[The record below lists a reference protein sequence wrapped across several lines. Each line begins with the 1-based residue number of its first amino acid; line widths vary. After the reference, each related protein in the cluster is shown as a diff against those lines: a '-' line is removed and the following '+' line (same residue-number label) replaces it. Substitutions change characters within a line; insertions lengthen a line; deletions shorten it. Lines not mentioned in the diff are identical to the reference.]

1 MGSQEVG
8 PGAGREG
15 QRERWLWI
23 AAAAWVALIYST
35 LYFVRVPIEF
45 LRERNLLRL
54 TVVAAF
60 LLAAATVLFCSLR
73 RRPSWRGVAVLGVFA
88 TAYLSVF
95 LSMERAEEK
104 LHFIEYGVLG
114 GLVYAALLE
123 RRGRCQPTHVGG
135 RWRRWWPA
143 PAAVLLTSLLG
154 WGDEGIQAI
163 LPNRVYELRDVGLNV
178 AAALLAVAAMSFW
191 RWVERPGQ

>member
-1 MGSQEVG
+1 MGSQEVAR
-8 PGAGREG
+8 GAGRGG
-15 QRERWLWI
+15 QREGRLWI

-54 TVVAAF
+54 TVAAAF
-60 LLAAATVLFCSLR
+60 LLAAATVLFLLLR
-73 RRPSWRGVAVLGVFA
+73 RKPGWRSVVVLGVFA
-88 TAYLSVF
+88 VAYLGVF

-114 GLVYAALLE
+114 GVVYAAFLE
-123 RRGRCQPTHVGG
+123 RRARCEARPVSA
-135 RWRRWWPA
+135 RWGRWWPA
-143 PAAVLLTSLLG
+143 PAAVVLTSLLG
-154 WGDEGIQAI
+154 WGDEGIQAV

-178 AAALLAVAAMSFW
+178 AAALLAVTAMSVW
-191 RWVERPGQ
+191 RWTERCKH